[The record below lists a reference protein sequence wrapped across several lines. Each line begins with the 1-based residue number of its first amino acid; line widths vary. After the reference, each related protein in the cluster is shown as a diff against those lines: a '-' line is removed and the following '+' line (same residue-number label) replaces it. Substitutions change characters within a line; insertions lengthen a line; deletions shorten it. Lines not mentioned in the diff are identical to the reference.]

1 MLQNGKHFC
10 LGSSTGDILTGDNLN
25 KNEITLVI
33 DVACA
38 EAMGNPKSVV
48 ELLSGCGGIGLVIL
62 NFFLE
67 LRSIM
72 PIVDFMKG
80 KGNQCAFE
88 GVDALVT
95 QLKSYFLRIM
105 FEWSVFWAIVRCILL

>member
-1 MLQNGKHFC
+1 MNWRLTCYSQFDVCSCYDALRGTREVTFPWKKYLVHKMLQNGKHFC

-38 EAMGNPKSVV
+38 EAMANPKSVV

-62 NFFLE
+62 NFF
-67 LRSIM
+67 
-72 PIVDFMKG
+72 G
-80 KGNQCAFE
+80 
-88 GVDALVT
+88 T
-95 QLKSYFLRIM
+95 
-105 FEWSVFWAIVRCILL
+105 

>member
-1 MLQNGKHFC
+1 MG
-10 LGSSTGDILTGDNLN
+10 
-25 KNEITLVI
+25 ELVWSFLI
-33 DVACA
+33 
-38 EAMGNPKSVV
+38 
-48 ELLSGCGGIGLVIL
+48 
-62 NFFLE
+62 FLE
-67 LRSIM
+67 LRSIL

-80 KGNQCAFE
+80 EGNQCAFE